1 VTSPRRSA
9 ERRFERTGRSRSREG
24 RLQDTK
30 GLVDEIVA
38 AVREH
43 VPAMR
48 DMELAEV
55 RRMTIAESV
64 RGGAAV
70 AERRLP
76 SNAELEGSE
85 RLTVTLAKAGVPL
98 DAINRSRRIAV
109 RRVIDRWREQA
120 RTAGE
125 TVELE
130 DVYAL
135 WNWCD
140 AIMTRADSA
149 YRQVEVEA
157 QQDDE
162 DRRRRFLRAVLA
174 GTLSAAETQRRAT
187 AYGLLPGARYLALR
201 ARPTPEGDVGHLQ
214 RAIEMSAGSE
224 GAGVLVANVDGDL
237 WGLASRVPEI
247 EPGQGL
253 VGLGP
258 PSELGGVA
266 RSFALAGRALET
278 ASAFGLDGVVSID
291 DVSLRAAILA
301 EDHLG
306 ERLVSR
312 YLGPLR
318 ELGEFGATLER
329 TVREYLERG
338 MRIDESARALII
350 HPNTLRHRLD
360 RFQQLTG
367 ADLHRT
373 QDVVEVWWALERRR
387 VAG

>member
-1 VTSPRRSA
+1 MTSLRRSA

-24 RLQDTK
+24 RLQDTT

-43 VPAMR
+43 VPAIR
-48 DMELAEV
+48 DLELNEV

-64 RGGAAV
+64 RGGTAV

-76 SNAELEGSE
+76 SDDELKGSE
-85 RLTVTLAKAGVPL
+85 RLTVALARAGVPL
-98 DAINRSRRIAV
+98 EAINRSRRIAV
-109 RRVIDRWREQA
+109 KRVIERWREQA
-120 RTAGE
+120 RTAGD

-140 AIMTRADSA
+140 AIMTRADA
-149 YRQVEVEA
+149 VYRQVEVEA
-157 QQDDE
+157 QQADE

-174 GTLSAAETQRRAT
+174 GTLSTAETQRRAT
-187 AYGLLPGARYLALR
+187 AYGLLPSASYLALR
-201 ARPTPEGDVGHLQ
+201 ARPSPEGDAGQLQ
-214 RAIEMSAGSE
+214 RAIEQSAGSD

-237 WGLASRVPEI
+237 WGLVSRVPEV

-258 PSELGGVA
+258 PSDLAAVA
-266 RSFALAGRALET
+266 RSFALAGRALDT

-291 DVSLRAAILA
+291 DVALRAAVLA

-312 YLGPLR
+312 YLDPLG

-329 TVREYLERG
+329 TVREYLARG